1 MKINQLACIICFW
14 YFMAKTTL
22 DFVLIAHSRQA
33 ETIFD
38 VKDNID
44 IRRPYYNSTALL
56 CKYQLR

>member
-1 MKINQLACIICFW
+1 
-14 YFMAKTTL
+14 MAKPTL
-22 DFVLIAHSRQA
+22 DFVLNRLLQ
-33 ETIFD
+33 TGWNYFD